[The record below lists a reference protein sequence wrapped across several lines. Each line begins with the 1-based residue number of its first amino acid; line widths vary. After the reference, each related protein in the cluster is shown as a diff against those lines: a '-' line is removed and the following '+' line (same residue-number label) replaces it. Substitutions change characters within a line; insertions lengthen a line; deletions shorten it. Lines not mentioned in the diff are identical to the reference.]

1 MRLPIYLFI
10 KQSIITLIEQARI
23 ERNKAV
29 VSSFIFDELAGM
41 SIDALD
47 TLQSQVT
54 AMGVDAEEFTE
65 QAKDAKLPS
74 SKAQVPIKYD

>member
-10 KQSIITLIEQARI
+10 KQSIITHIEQARI

-65 QAKDAKLPS
+65 QAKDA
-74 SKAQVPIKYD
+74 